1 METSVGDSVAFDA
14 IERKLVAPDSAPWRA
29 GLVLGCLGLL
39 AFSGTL
45 PATRLAVPVFG
56 PTILTCSR
64 IEISAVLG
72 IIALCLLRGRR
83 WPRRG
88 ELPGILWTGLGL
100 AVGYPFF
107 VALALERVP
116 SAHGAVVVGL
126 APAATAMISVVRTR
140 ASDGQVESVGIP
152 AGMRMGFTSGWR

>member
-1 METSVGDSVAFDA
+1 MFHSHGRDWRNYRALARQRLCWRGELGELLENVLAMETSVGDSVSFDA
-14 IERKLVAPDSAPWRA
+14 IERKSVAPDSAPWRA

-88 ELPGILWTGLGL
+88 ELPGILWTGPDDL
-100 AVGYPFF
+100 
-107 VALALERVP
+107 RV
-116 SAHGAVVVGL
+116 
-126 APAATAMISVVRTR
+126 R
-140 ASDGQVESVGIP
+140 ESG
-152 AGMRMGFTSGWR
+152 G